1 MIATQKD
8 IETLTILSKFNEA
21 QEIVNAVVKQN
32 DSTLKME
39 REYLKCR
46 VQEFETFLTKRNRDL
61 TEELKSMADEVIGL
75 KSQFLFLE
83 HFSRRSFEE
92 LWSEIIEKDCT
103 ISVMNVCSMGIIRDL
118 MEPNSLASSGLAFV
132 DKEQLFEE
140 YCFQDLQRC
149 IFQSELREKAKE
161 TKVKSSQ
168 LVILE
173 RERSHLLEIL
183 DNLKQEIIFL
193 AFEEAIGRK
202 LSLDLEAE
210 NANLEEDATRVK
222 NQLRERDDVIREMQ
236 VKMDNLQCNR
246 QQFINQEME
255 FKNQISQL
263 QMEVRDSAQSHEVIS
278 KDLSSKSSEIQFL
291 NEKMSAMTSELHI
304 LRREK
309 VRVLEEL
316 LWREKDLS
324 SASCNLSSLEQQ
336 NHKLEDEIEFLRF
349 SISSLEREL
358 EKKNVE
364 MAAIKDSHSRIS
376 VDLESEKSRVEA
388 LTSRFDALE
397 REYEKLKN
405 EVTLSNTEESEILLH
420 SLRDEHTSRTSAVDK
435 AIRQCQLLA
444 VQITEKSAIIN
455 SLESNLSKEIGE
467 NADLKSQLAKKGKLL
482 DELELEFMEASNLLK
497 QKDHLL
503 ERLVE
508 ERERVEST
516 ITMLQERLEMA
527 QALAEEHDAIAIEAK
542 QVAFHFYFMTLLTV
556 LIVFSSIL
564 LMCRLPN

>member
-455 SLESNLSKEIGE
+455 SLESNLFKEIGE